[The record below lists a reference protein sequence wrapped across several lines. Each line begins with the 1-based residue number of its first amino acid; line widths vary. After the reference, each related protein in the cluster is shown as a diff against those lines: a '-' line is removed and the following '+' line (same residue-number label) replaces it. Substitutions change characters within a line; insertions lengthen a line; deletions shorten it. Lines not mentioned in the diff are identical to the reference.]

1 MLAPTFLKFLM
12 GKVRI
17 SSTSWVCVF
26 PLTFPPLTKCV
37 NSSLALIF
45 TEDALGTAQCLLV
58 FIDLY
63 DKRRKLFLR
72 LGGSRSHLSLR
83 DLKKNFL

>member
-1 MLAPTFLKFLM
+1 MLAPTFLEFLM
-12 GKVRI
+12 GTVRI
-17 SSTSWVCVF
+17 SPTSRVCVT
-26 PLTFPPLTKCV
+26 PLPFPPLTKCV
-37 NSSLALIF
+37 NSCLALIF

-72 LGGSRSHLSLR
+72 RGGIVPVSPSLT
-83 DLKKNFL
+83 